1 MTHGPI
7 YFRAETI
14 QVANFML
21 QLDVECLK
29 TAAQS
34 LVSVTL
40 LLADVLQLMVRTVI
54 DIAQCEYP
62 HASFLLTKH
71 QHNHALALFGDNLYV
86 DNNYKFDR
94 LHERWNWY
102 KINQAW
108 DRYVRC

>member
-40 LLADVLQLMVRTVI
+40 
-54 DIAQCEYP
+54 IAF
-62 HASFLLTKH
+62 AS
-71 QHNHALALFGDNLYV
+71 
-86 DNNYKFDR
+86 
-94 LHERWNWY
+94 
-102 KINQAW
+102 
-108 DRYVRC
+108 C